1 MDDIQRRVE
10 DIRKRREQE
19 TTAKQNELRDIVLT
33 YQAEAILAL
42 ESVNFIEEL
51 TDDTDLY
58 EYALNKLRTYRIRID
73 NEFTLSNNV
82 TIVPCKGPQPK
93 SVSKKYVS
101 AVINTPPFKAI
112 DKQSFEAI
120 LNQTL
125 TIPLDNQ
132 DNCLVIHLIERIRA
146 TKSSPEYIEKEI
158 ARKAHIAEEARILA
172 AKKAEEERIAN
183 EKKAQQELIYRTKVV
198 ETANIWIKEFLVTP
212 GYTAIS
218 NTFTELTLADWD
230 TRHQYTF
237 IMKLENGNWA
247 HFKIQLNQM
256 EYNVSQAIENN
267 VSNTI
272 KVPWCS
278 VVYPYYGD
286 MPESFSNYF
295 DEGKVPF
302 CTKCPVCKSPTKF
315 NYMKRCHN
323 VHGGMGEQ
331 ESNEFRQVY
340 CDKHYFHDSPSNTH
354 YIQDIN
360 GEEIYFK
367 DLNMPNII
375 GPWGYICWT
384 PSIKMYPIGC
394 MPSTKWKKWDPTDP
408 DGKRAEAERKEKERD
423 EIKKQIAELYAKLL
437 AI

>member
-1 MDDIQRRVE
+1 
-10 DIRKRREQE
+10 RKSEFSQW
-19 TTAKQNELRDIVLT
+19 KW
-33 YQAEAILAL
+33 
-42 ESVNFIEEL
+42 VNL
-51 TDDTDLY
+51 D
-58 EYALNKLRTYRIRID
+58 KL
-73 NEFTLSNNV
+73 
-82 TIVPCKGPQPK
+82 
-93 SVSKKYVS
+93 
-101 AVINTPPFKAI
+101 
-112 DKQSFEAI
+112 SFEAI
-120 LNQTL
+120 LNQTS
-125 TIPLDNQ
+125 TISLDNQ

-146 TKSSPEYIEKEI
+146 TKSSPEYIEKEM
-158 ARKAHIAEEARILA
+158 ARKARIAEEACILA
-172 AKKAEEERIAN
+172 AKIAEEERIAN
-183 EKKAQQELIYRTKVV
+183 EKRVEQELIYRTKVV
-198 ETANIWIKEFLVTP
+198 DTANIWIKEFLVTP

-247 HFKIQLNQM
+247 HFKIQLHQM

-267 VSNTI
+267 VSNTV
-272 KVPWCS
+272 KVPWCN
-278 VVYPYYGD
+278 VAHPYYGD

-302 CTKCPVCKSPTKF
+302 CTKCPVCKSSTKF
-315 NYMKRCHN
+315 NYMHLRCIA
-323 VHGGMGEQ
+323 GGSGPP

-360 GEEIYFK
+360 GEEIYLK
-367 DLNMPNII
+367 DLNMPNIRW
-375 GPWGYICWT
+375 PLTYMYWT
-384 PSIKMYPIGC
+384 PSIEYHIGNNNGYQV
-394 MPSTKWKKWDPTDP
+394 TKWKKWDPTDP